1 MSRKTVEQN
10 IAYDNIRELYYVNMD
25 HGMGE
30 DGRRKRVY
38 QTYPTLADARKALRM
53 FMAEKSQRPRTRPH
67 SMTLDQWLTYWM
79 EEVVQPSRAE
89 TTVYGYRNIIDNH
102 LSPALVET
110 PIQRLTPQDIQKY
123 YTMLL
128 RKKGLSPNTIRRHH
142 DLLSASLHMAVR
154 QEVLPF
160 SPTDRVEPPRQVPH
174 EAHFY
179 GPEELRRLCALA
191 EGTWLELIVK
201 LAAGLGLRR
210 EEICGLRWPSVDL
223 QQRVVFIREARTAAG
238 ARIIQKETKT
248 KASTRT
254 LYLSDEIYRLLV
266 REQQRQQEDCL
277 RLGRDWDGEGMVVLD
292 SRGAPCSP
300 NAVSLAFTRFIQKNG
315 LPKITLHG
323 LRHTFATV
331 ASAQGANLFDIG
343 KALGH
348 STPATT
354 GRIYTHLLD
363 QTHAGILSRV
373 AAAMK

>member
-1 MSRKTVEQN
+1 M
-10 IAYDNIRELYYVNMD
+10 
-25 HGMGE
+25 
-30 DGRRKRVY
+30 
-38 QTYPTLADARKALRM
+38 
-53 FMAEKSQRPRTRPH
+53 
-67 SMTLDQWLTYWM
+67 
-79 EEVVQPSRAE
+79 
-89 TTVYGYRNIIDNH
+89 
-102 LSPALVET
+102 
-110 PIQRLTPQDIQKY
+110 TPQDIQKY

-292 SRGAPCSP
+292 SRGAPAPPTLSVWLSLASSRRTDCPRSP
-300 NAVSLAFTRFIQKNG
+300 CTACATHSPPWPPLRGPISSTSGRPWATPPPPPPAVSIPTCWTR
-315 LPKITLHG
+315 PM
-323 LRHTFATV
+323 R
-331 ASAQGANLFDIG
+331 AS
-343 KALGH
+343 
-348 STPATT
+348 S
-354 GRIYTHLLD
+354 
-363 QTHAGILSRV
+363 AGWRRR
-373 AAAMK
+373 